1 MRGLSPKVLFVPA
14 FRTLFRGSRLG
25 LEEGMAKT
33 LECLEPRL
41 GFQLVRAPVVSSY
54 EEASRVAYRAVA
66 EGIEL
71 VVVGLV
77 TFVTGEVLEPLLR
90 LPIPKVLWAVP
101 EVKQEGPLSQNALC
115 GLNLALSLPYL
126 KPPAKWLYGPAE
138 ERFLEQALRT
148 TFKALGGLR
157 VLRGARLLWLG
168 GPPPGFA
175 AFAEEPSTGASVE
188 RIELE
193 TLFEAWHEVPK
204 DELEEECSYW
214 RAFSCMAD
222 EALEAT
228 ARLVVALRHLAQG
241 YDGVALRD
249 WPEIPER
256 LGVVPSA
263 ALARLADEGF
273 TFAPEGDLMGLLSQL
288 VLEAVGGGKAI
299 LLDIVVAE
307 GRALQLWHGER
318 RPLPGQSEGFG

>member
-1 MRGLSPKVLFVPA
+1 
-14 FRTLFRGSRLG
+14 
-25 LEEGMAKT
+25 
-33 LECLEPRL
+33 
-41 GFQLVRAPVVSSY
+41 
-54 EEASRVAYRAVA
+54 
-66 EGIEL
+66 
-71 VVVGLV
+71 
-77 TFVTGEVLEPLLR
+77 
-90 LPIPKVLWAVP
+90 
-101 EVKQEGPLSQNALC
+101 
-115 GLNLALSLPYL
+115 
-126 KPPAKWLYGPAE
+126 
-138 ERFLEQALRT
+138 
-148 TFKALGGLR
+148 
-157 VLRGARLLWLG
+157 
-168 GPPPGFA
+168 
-175 AFAEEPSTGASVE
+175 
-188 RIELE
+188 
-193 TLFEAWHEVPK
+193 
-204 DELEEECSYW
+204 
-214 RAFSCMAD
+214 MAD